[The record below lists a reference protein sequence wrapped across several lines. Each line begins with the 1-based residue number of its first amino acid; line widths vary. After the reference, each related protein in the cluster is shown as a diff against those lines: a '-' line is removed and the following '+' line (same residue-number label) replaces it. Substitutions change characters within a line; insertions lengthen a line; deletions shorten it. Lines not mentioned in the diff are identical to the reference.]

1 MLEIPFHMKRFTAMR
16 AGERRRSR
24 TIISNFSPLRT
35 SCATPQDVVGDEAV
49 IIGRQTVQ
57 KIFTATRERLLEIH
71 IYCFRSY

>member
-1 MLEIPFHMKRFTAMR
+1 
-16 AGERRRSR
+16 
-24 TIISNFSPLRT
+24 
-35 SCATPQDVVGDEAV
+35 V